1 MVEYGGDTLS
11 RYYVSFAPCETRPV
25 SVTNPRLFPT
35 KHRAPQL
42 KLFALDEALGE
53 GGWLKAFG
61 LEAYAPRSGEA
72 RGVAVSSVLLPR
84 SRLGAPHRVLLV
96 R

>member
-1 MVEYGGDTLS
+1 LILSRSRLSGGLSDGEPLRRRGLVMEYGGDTLS
-11 RYYVSFAPCETRPV
+11 HYEVSFAPCETKPV

-35 KHRAPQL
+35 KHVAPQL

-61 LEAYAPRSGEA
+61 PEAYAPRSGEA
-72 RGVAVSSVLLPR
+72 
-84 SRLGAPHRVLLV
+84 
-96 R
+96 